1 MNDAFSSS
9 FELPATRYKTGA
21 APSAHLQRADSV
33 QATLCVE
40 LEAESRKLED
50 GATGMNDAFSSS
62 FERPASR
69 YKTGAVPPAHLRRAD
84 SVPDTLRVELEAKN
98 RKLEDGATDMN
109 GAFSSS
115 FELPASRYKTG
126 AVPPAHLRS
135 ADSVPA
141 TLGVELEAESRKLED
156 GATDM
161 NGAFSSSFELPAS
174 RYKTEVSPWI

>member
-9 FELPATRYKTGA
+9 FELPASRYKTSA
-21 APSAHLQRADSV
+21 VPPAHLRRADSV
-33 QATLCVE
+33 PATICVE

-50 GATGMNDAFSSS
+50 GAIDMNDAFSSS
-62 FERPASR
+62 FQLQASR

-84 SVPDTLRVELEAKN
+84 SVP
-98 RKLEDGATDMN
+98 
-109 GAFSSS
+109 
-115 FELPASRYKTG
+115 
-126 AVPPAHLRS
+126 
-135 ADSVPA
+135 A
-141 TLGVELEAESRKLED
+141 TLCVELEAESRKLED